1 MSYYQHHIF
10 FCTNKR
16 ANGRQCCEDGN
27 AKAMREYAKTRTKEL
42 KLACPGGV
50 RVNTAGC
57 LNRCA
62 EGPTIVVYPEDVWY
76 TYKSKDDI
84 DRIIDEHL
92 VKGVVVKDL
101 QI

>member
-16 ANGRQCCEDGN
+16 ASRQCCEDADATAMRDY
-27 AKAMREYAKTRTKEL
+27 AKARTKEL

-57 LNRCA
+57 LNRCS
-62 EGPTIVVYPEDVWY
+62 EGPTIVVYPDDVWY
-76 TYKSKDDI
+76 TYKNKNDI

-92 VKGVVVKDL
+92 VKGNVVKDL